1 MDRVFGPSPP
11 PFALLY
17 RPETGSGD
25 LVEALVGR
33 ITLALSPAGVP
44 LPGPAAADADGERA
58 ARYDALVLVRSP
70 RGAADGP
77 GGRPAGPAPLV
88 LTVTDRADVPLREV
102 VARLPAARFPR
113 PGLDVFRRLLEGGPD
128 AYWTCL
134 VHTGA
139 RTLVGAAAAPHLT
152 LRAGTAVLTAGG
164 GTYHAPAGGPGL
176 GGVVGLLTDRADED
190 RARLSLDTALAAM
203 TRICAGGVRVRGPWL
218 RETAAGVRTEYAVEA
233 RCDRDPRQ
241 VLYETRPASDLV
253 ALLGRDRHGAAVL
266 DSAVL
271 DAATP
276 ESATPESAAPDT
288 AVRTRAAAPG
298 AGGAPRPSPAGGLG
312 AHARVRALLEA
323 RNDTLAH
330 FWFGRRKD
338 VPARGLAG
346 RRTLVVDAGDGF
358 LPMLVHQLAALGLD
372 PRVRRPDEPFP
383 VDDGELVVLGAGP
396 HDPRLTCRPEV
407 ARLRETAGR
416 LLAGRRPFLALCLAH
431 QVTCGLLGLGRV
443 RRIAPREGVQRTIDL
458 FGSHERVGLYDSFAV
473 HGDADRVAVDGLD
486 SPVETSRDPLTGEVY
501 ALRGEFFASL
511 QFRPESVLTQ
521 HGERILGA
529 LIRHALAGAAPRPS

>member
-1 MDRVFGPSPP
+1 MPEDSLMDRVLGPSPP

-17 RPETGSGD
+17 RPGTGPGD

-33 ITLALSPAGVP
+33 ITLALSPTGVP
-44 LPGPAAADADGERA
+44 LPGPGPADGETA

-70 RGAADGP
+70 RGAEDGP

-88 LTVTDRADVPLREV
+88 LTVTERADVPLREV
-102 VARLPAARFPR
+102 VTRILAARFPD
-113 PGLDVFRRLLEGGPD
+113 PGLDVFRRLLEGGRD

-176 GGVVGLLTDRADED
+176 AGVVGLLTDRADEN

-203 TRICAGGVRVRGPWL
+203 TRICAGEVRVRGPWL
-218 RETAAGVRTEYAVEA
+218 RETAAGVRTEYAVQA
-233 RCDRDPRQ
+233 RCDRDPRH

-271 DAATP
+271 DIATP
-276 ESATPESAAPDT
+276 ESATPDT
-288 AVRTRAAAPG
+288 TVRTRAALPG
-298 AGGAPRPSPAGGLG
+298 AGAAPRTSRAGGLG
-312 AHARVRALLEA
+312 THARVRALLEA

-396 HDPRLTCRPEV
+396 HDPRLTRRPEI

-458 FGSHERVGLYDSFAV
+458 FGSREPVGLYDTFTV
-473 HGDADRVAVDGLD
+473 HGDTDRVTVDGLD

-501 ALRGEFFASL
+501 ALRGKFFASL

-529 LIRHALAGAAPRPS
+529 LIRHALAGAASRPS